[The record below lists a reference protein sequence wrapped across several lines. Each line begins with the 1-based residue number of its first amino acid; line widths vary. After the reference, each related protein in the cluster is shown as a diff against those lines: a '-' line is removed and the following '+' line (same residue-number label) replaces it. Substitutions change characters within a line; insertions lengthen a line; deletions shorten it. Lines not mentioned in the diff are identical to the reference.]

1 MDCGEG
7 GQLPVNLL
15 DLNWDQT
22 TVPSGDFDPS
32 LSSIVAPS
40 PSSGDSGDRRL
51 QLLDQKG
58 VRLNSSTKIAL
69 SAFHQRQN
77 VPPTYLDQINSDTCF
92 SERTARF
99 SIFDGRNNRSL
110 AAQQLGLV
118 DAEKL
123 VKEASSNSL
132 QIGLRGCRKEIMVPG
147 GLKLGINN
155 GELAS
160 DPANQEAISV
170 KKRKAPPKGKGKGNR
185 SDISAMDHSK
195 VIEKED
201 CWKVK
206 RRSLMKKN
214 GTEYDEAV
222 TKVEKGDAFSSQ
234 VNGDLKQGKKTK
246 AKSPEILKDY
256 IHVRARRGEATD
268 SHSLAERVRREKISQ
283 RMKLLQDLVPGC
295 SKITGKAVMLDEII
309 NYVQS
314 LQHQVEFL
322 AMKLATVNP
331 QLDSDKLANFLP
343 KIHQDCGS
351 MANPIYYL
359 EASGVPSPYV
369 NQPQHGTSLHC
380 LLPSGVEIQ
389 SSMNRLDSTVHQNLN
404 THQNFLAGFEVASSQ
419 MGSIWGCDLQNFHV
433 DVEQK

>member
-1 MDCGEG
+1 MDSGEG
-7 GQLPVNLL
+7 GQLPANLL

-32 LSSIVAPS
+32 LSCIVAPS
-40 PSSGDSGDRRL
+40 PSSGDSGDKRL

-58 VRLNSSTKIAL
+58 VRLNASTKIDL
-69 SAFHQRQN
+69 FTLRQRQI
-77 VPPTYLDQINSDTCF
+77 PPTYLDQINSDTCF
-92 SERTARF
+92 AERAARF
-99 SIFDGRNNRSL
+99 SIFDGRKNSSL
-110 AAQQLGLV
+110 AAQQLGCV
-118 DAEKL
+118 DAEKIM
-123 VKEASSNSL
+123 KAASSNSFP
-132 QIGLRGCRKEIMVPG
+132 IGLQGCRKEIAVPG
-147 GLKLGINN
+147 GLKLDINN
-155 GELAS
+155 GELVS
-160 DPANQEAISV
+160 DPANQEAISI

-201 CWKVK
+201 WKVK
-206 RRSLMKKN
+206 RRCLMEKN
-214 GTEYDEAV
+214 ITEHDEAV
-222 TKVEKGDAFSSQ
+222 PKVEKADAFSSQ
-234 VNGDLKQGKKTK
+234 VKGDLKKGKKAK
-246 AKSPEILKDY
+246 AKSPEIVKDY

-295 SKITGKAVMLDEII
+295 SKVTGKAVMLDEII

-331 QLDSDKLANFLP
+331 QLDFNKLANFLP
-343 KIHQDCGS
+343 KIHQDFGS
-351 MANPIYYL
+351 MQNPVYYF

-369 NQPQHGTSLHC
+369 NRPQHGTSLHC
-380 LLPSGVEIQ
+380 LLPSGMEEIQ

-419 MGSIWGCDLQNFHV
+419 MGTIWECDLQNFHV